1 LLLAWEE
8 CLILHKLS
16 STTIKN
22 KDLFTLISLIA
33 IIIVFPYFETTSIGD
48 ILLVCLFSA
57 LLISALY
64 EVSDHP
70 RQIAIGI
77 LLAIPTLL
85 AAWTNVFRNVRSIW
99 IVELITIIVFLIYI
113 LLAILKR
120 ILTAHDVTMR
130 ELYRAVNV
138 YIMIGIAFGLI
149 YTLIEFLT
157 PGSFHFTY
165 GKQTISSLL
174 YFSFTALSTVG
185 FGDIT
190 AVAPIARS
198 IVVIE
203 MIIGIMY
210 MAVLIGLLVNAHYI
224 SRYTTRKERETAG
237 IPDTHKLSS
246 NKLPLLSSGGPLS
259 LIAIAVTLNLATSI
273 LMVESHIPIFMDT
286 WGTSLIVIIGGFW
299 IGACAGIIY
308 NLIMAFTIWNPFSL
322 IWATSSILVA
332 GSTWFF
338 WRRGWINLKK
348 PFKLGAAGIITGL
361 LNTLLTMTII
371 VLVPTSTYEGT
382 LVVETFFSSVA
393 GNPAIGILIG
403 NIVTEITDKTLSL
416 ALAAVVALFLQD
428 YIKTS

>member
-1 LLLAWEE
+1 MD
-8 CLILHKLS
+8 CRTHY
-16 STTIKN
+16 N
-22 KDLFTLISLIA
+22 NRISN
-33 IIIVFPYFETTSIGD
+33 
-48 ILLVCLFSA
+48 
-57 LLISALY
+57 LY
-64 EVSDHP
+64 PP
-70 RQIAIGI
+70 RHSQTDTHRPRCYDG
-77 LLAIPTLL
+77 
-85 AAWTNVFRNVRSIW
+85 
-99 IVELITIIVFLIYI
+99 
-113 LLAILKR
+113 
-120 ILTAHDVTMR
+120 

-338 WRRGWINLKK
+338 WRRGWIKSKK
-348 PFKLGAAGIITGL
+348 T
-361 LNTLLTMTII
+361 
-371 VLVPTSTYEGT
+371 V
-382 LVVETFFSSVA
+382 
-393 GNPAIGILIG
+393 
-403 NIVTEITDKTLSL
+403 
-416 ALAAVVALFLQD
+416 
-428 YIKTS
+428 